1 MGKMLYM
8 DYAATTPPAAEVVQK
23 TLPWLR
29 EKFGNPSAVCQNG
42 QEARKAVEETR
53 RSAAKLIGADAD
65 EIFFTSGGTEA
76 DNWVLERSCPH
87 GCSSHII
94 TSAI

>member
-42 QEARKAVEETR
+42 QEARKAVDEAR
-53 RSAAKLIGADAD
+53 RSAA
-65 EIFFTSGGTEA
+65 
-76 DNWVLERSCPH
+76 
-87 GCSSHII
+87 
-94 TSAI
+94 